1 MINFQKI
8 RIKFHYNIVMDW
20 DRKGQAATLQKF
32 RLIKLS
38 NFFTILL
45 VAILFSF

>member
-8 RIKFHYNIVMDW
+8 RIKFHYNNVIDW

-32 RLIKLS
+32 VKQNHQISLQ
-38 NFFTILL
+38 FC
-45 VAILFSF
+45 